1 MYKES
6 GKGTKEV
13 GEIQL
18 EKNTKAQIQNIEM
31 KFSHDSKYLAVFVID
46 IGKLSIYEI
55 LNNDILSFF

>member
-1 MYKES
+1 
-6 GKGTKEV
+6 
-13 GEIQL
+13 
-18 EKNTKAQIQNIEM
+18 M